1 MTSLNNLNTNQAL
14 AVDINGLN
22 SLKSQTNAKNP
33 QVARETARQLESL
46 FMREMIK
53 SMRDATM
60 KSGLIEE
67 DGASD
72 LANDMLDQQLSV
84 AMSGMPGGLSASITA
99 QIARSMGIDEK
110 EALKGLGTGS
120 IGGVERGFFQIPS
133 TVNFAGGRA
142 SNTNDRFAAWAAKAG
157 MPNLAANAV
166 ALDAYAP
173 SPKGR
178 DNFVRAHAAAAQ
190 RVARESGIPASYML
204 GQAGHETGW
213 GRSEIRGD
221 GGGNSFN
228 LFGIKAG
235 AGWSGKVAEITTTEY
250 IGGVARKIKAK
261 FRAYNSY
268 EESFRDYARLI
279 TQSPRYAQA
288 VKSTGSA
295 QSYAAALQKAG
306 YATDPKYADKL
317 SRAIESVVESAM
329 AAKSAQ
335 KTAQATPTAKPV

>member
-1 MTSLNNLNTNQAL
+1 MSSLNLNTNQAL
-14 AVDINGLN
+14 AVDVNSLN
-22 SLKSQTNAKNP
+22 SLKSSTNAKNP

-60 KSGLIEE
+60 KSGLLQE

-110 EALKGLGTGS
+110 EALKGLGTAG

-142 SNTNDRFAAWAAKAG
+142 TTNDRFAAWAATAG

-190 RVARESGIPASYML
+190 RVASESGIPASYML

-221 GGGNSFN
+221 GGSNSFN

-235 AGWSGKVAEITTTEY
+235 AGWKGKVAEITTTEY

-295 QSYAAALQKAG
+295 QSYATALQQAG

-329 AAKSAQ
+329 AAKSVQ
-335 KTAQATPTAKPV
+335 KTAQAAQTAKPV